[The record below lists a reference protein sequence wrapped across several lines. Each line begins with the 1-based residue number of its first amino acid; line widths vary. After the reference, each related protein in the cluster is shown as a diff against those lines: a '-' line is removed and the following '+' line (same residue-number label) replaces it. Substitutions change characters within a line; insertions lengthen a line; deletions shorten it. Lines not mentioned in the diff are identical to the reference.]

1 MAAGVRGIPGRPWL
15 CKKCR
20 VFSVAAKTAC
30 FSACPPWPWAADLAA
45 QRCQVLTLIMMDNLI
60 VENMHVRNHLS
71 FLYAALRHSTLRQ
84 HLQPSKAN
92 PARTDQRGAQR
103 ARSDASCELA
113 RHARAARATRG
124 SAYSAL
130 LRLASHTAH
139 MRLGESRSAVC
150 SAGWPSQTDCPPVVL
165 AGMIVQTIVFSRR
178 NPISVILG
186 RGGRARARRSEDQT
200 LPTPFCTARAAPEYP
215 VIPGS
220 DYISVLCSL

>member
-1 MAAGVRGIPGRPWL
+1 MQPEAVELRGIPGRPWL

-92 PARTDQRGAQR
+92 PARADQRGAQR

-150 SAGWPSQTDCPPVVL
+150 SAGWPSQMDCPPVVL
-165 AGMIVQTIVFSRR
+165 AGMIVRTIVFSRR

-200 LPTPFCTARAAPEYP
+200 LPTPFLHSRAHPGRPRSCTLNGNRA
-215 VIPGS
+215 
-220 DYISVLCSL
+220 

>member
-1 MAAGVRGIPGRPWL
+1 
-15 CKKCR
+15 
-20 VFSVAAKTAC
+20 
-30 FSACPPWPWAADLAA
+30 
-45 QRCQVLTLIMMDNLI
+45 
-60 VENMHVRNHLS
+60 MHVRNHLS

-92 PARTDQRGAQR
+92 PARADQRGAQR

-150 SAGWPSQTDCPPVVL
+150 SAGWPSHMDCPPVVL
-165 AGMIVQTIVFSRR
+165 AGMIVRTIVFSRR

-215 VIPGS
+215 VLSSHEPRAIRGS
-220 DYISVLCSL
+220 TSSITGRVRYGHLCRAGVHPHQAEARRGVAARVRTGQQ